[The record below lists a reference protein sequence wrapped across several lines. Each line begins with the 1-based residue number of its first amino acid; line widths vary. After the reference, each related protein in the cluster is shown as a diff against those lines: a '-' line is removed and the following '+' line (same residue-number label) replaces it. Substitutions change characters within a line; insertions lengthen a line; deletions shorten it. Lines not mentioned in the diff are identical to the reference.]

1 MTVVTTRGTVS
12 YPYHAAKIGM
22 RRPDACLTVPLEHL
36 ILVGTHPRS
45 FDSRY
50 IGMVDGHLLQFRV
63 WPLWTWE
70 AA

>member
-1 MTVVTTRGTVS
+1 MS
-12 YPYHAAKIGM
+12 
-22 RRPDACLTVPLEHL
+22 L

-50 IGMVDGHLLQFRV
+50 IGVVDGHLLQFRV
-63 WPLWTWE
+63 RPLWTWE